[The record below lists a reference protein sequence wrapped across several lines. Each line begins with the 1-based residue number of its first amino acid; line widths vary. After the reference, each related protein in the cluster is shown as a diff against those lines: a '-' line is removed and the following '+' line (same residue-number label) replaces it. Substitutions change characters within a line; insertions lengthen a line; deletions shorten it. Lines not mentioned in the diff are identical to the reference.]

1 MIKSYLLHK
10 KKIQN
15 RLENRRTLP
24 DLIPL
29 PTTHNKARPT
39 HLLDGLCSAI
49 LALERTDGYNSVP
62 FTTTLPVLVRPAS
75 STVPSLKPTNVLIL
89 SVLGAFVMVIVP
101 LFDNFFA
108 TDDAP

>member
-24 DLIPL
+24 DLILL

-49 LALERTDGYNSVP
+49 LALEENRRLQLRTVYNNL
-62 FTTTLPVLVRPAS
+62 TR
-75 STVPSLKPTNVLIL
+75 I
-89 SVLGAFVMVIVP
+89 G
-101 LFDNFFA
+101 
-108 TDDAP
+108 

>member
-15 RLENRRTLP
+15 CLENRRTLP

-49 LALERTDGYNSVP
+49 LALEENRRLQLRTVYNNLTS
-62 FTTTLPVLVRPAS
+62 
-75 STVPSLKPTNVLIL
+75 I
-89 SVLGAFVMVIVP
+89 G
-101 LFDNFFA
+101 
-108 TDDAP
+108 